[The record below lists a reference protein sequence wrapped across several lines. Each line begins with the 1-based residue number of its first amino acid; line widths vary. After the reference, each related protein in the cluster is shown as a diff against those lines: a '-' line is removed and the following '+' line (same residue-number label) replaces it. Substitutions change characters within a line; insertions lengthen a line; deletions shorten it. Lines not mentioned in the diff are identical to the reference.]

1 MHCFDERLALARIIH
16 ERFCCNRATS
26 ARSATRVTCEKG
38 TIRSSGFEVP
48 ETSNFGYR
56 TVVRLP
62 SPDNST
68 LNIPNASP
76 PSCFSR
82 ASRIPN
88 PELQVA
94 LVPPFPL
101 FSSASNSKL
110 RT

>member
-1 MHCFDERLALARIIH
+1 M
-16 ERFCCNRATS
+16 
-26 ARSATRVTCEKG
+26 TCEKG

-82 ASRIPN
+82 ASRIQHLVSRIPN
-88 PELQVA
+88 FKSRSFRLSRSFRQ
-94 LVPPFPL
+94 PL
-101 FSSASNSKL
+101 TQNLEL
-110 RT
+110 RTQNICAHPASLANLA